1 MTEQLTKNR
10 WDTVGQA
17 TFRVIQILAIIFCIA
32 PALIVLLYSF
42 YEDVFINF
50 PPVRPGLGLYEN
62 LFTQKRWLDAIWVS
76 FLICIPAALLTVL
89 LVVPAAIAL
98 ERAKIRNR
106 DTLEFTA
113 LIPMLIP
120 TTAYAVGVYIIYLEA
135 GLVGNYW
142 GIIFTESI
150 VAAPASFLI
159 VRAALRRLPHNL
171 DQVAMSLGAS
181 RLKALLDVTVR
192 LLIPAMAVSTLFAF
206 IHSFNDA
213 TFIVFL
219 AGPGTATV
227 AKTIFDALAY
237 AIEPEVAALSGVFM
251 LFVMLLV
258 IVGQVVRRKT
268 QPR

>member
-1 MTEQLTKNR
+1 MSNLSKNP
-10 WDTVGQA
+10 WDTVGKA
-17 TFRVIQILAIIFCIA
+17 CFTAIQVFAIIFCIA
-32 PALIVLLYSF
+32 PALIVLIYSF

-50 PPVRPGLGLYEN
+50 PPVRPGLALYEN
-62 LFTQKRWLDAIWVS
+62 LFTEQRWLDAIWVS
-76 FLICIPAALLTVL
+76 FKVCVPAALLTVL

-98 ERAKIRNR
+98 ERAKVKNR
-106 DTLEFTA
+106 DALEFTA

-120 TTAYAVGVYIIYLEA
+120 TTAYAVGVYIIYLEL

-142 GIIFTESI
+142 GIVFAEAII
-150 VAAPASFLI
+150 AAPASFLI

-181 RLKALLDVTVR
+181 RIRALLDVTVR
-192 LLIPAMAVSTLFAF
+192 LLIPAMAVSGLFAF
-206 IHSFNDA
+206 IHAFNDA

-219 AGPGTATV
+219 SGPGLSTV

-258 IVGQVVRRKT
+258 VLGQVMRRKT
-268 QPR
+268 QSR